1 MRYPISKALVVSL
14 PLWLI
19 LLIVAAWNPCG
30 KFWGSVEE
38 PKAQCEAY
46 DAARLKTMPV
56 LSAEIYDREKLDRLI
71 REPQNTISNL
81 PYAVVGLAVF
91 FAARR
96 PLSRGWAIGC
106 VFLGFGSG
114 MYHAALLPEWRL
126 IDILGVY
133 VALFG
138 LTAIALS
145 AQVSK
150 PMKLSY
156 EAAMTSVFWII
167 AFWTGIHRND
177 VRVGRFKLFDST
189 YVVVAAVAFSSILA
203 LRSFVRTA
211 DKRRSV
217 FSLAALV
224 IAAPLAFAG
233 GLGDRFGGFLADP
246 EGLIQGHSIWHAC
259 GAIALLASYE
269 IFAAAGHDR
278 STFSEQNPGT

>member
-1 MRYPISKALVVSL
+1 MRCPISKALIVSL
-14 PLWLI
+14 PVSLI
-19 LLIVAAWNPCG
+19 LLIVVAWNPRG
-30 KFWGSVEE
+30 DFWGPVEE

-56 LSAEIYDREKLDRLI
+56 LSSAIYDRAKLDRLI

-81 PYAVVGLAVF
+81 PYAVVGLAVLF
-91 FAARR
+91 SARR
-96 PLSRGWAIGC
+96 PLSRSWAIGC
-106 VFLGFGSG
+106 IFLGFGSG

-145 AQVSK
+145 AQLRN

-156 EAAMTSVFWII
+156 EITMASAVWII

-177 VRVGRFKLFDST
+177 VRLGGFKLFDST

-203 LRSFVRTA
+203 LRSFVRA
-211 DKRRSV
+211 KDKRRSV

-246 EGLIQGHSIWHAC
+246 DALIQGHSIWHSC
-259 GAIALLASYE
+259 GAIALLVSYE
-269 IFAAAGHDR
+269 IFATTGYDR
-278 STFSEQNPGT
+278 SAFAIQD